1 MLSKT
6 GVVLRLAIVG
16 SLTGLSLFLT
26 LAFTL
31 AMSSMALAG
40 PTYSVTKLDDET
52 YLTYGVGAN
61 QFEAKVSAIRHALE
75 FATETVFYAET
86 SLTDGQVSSATRSQ
100 INGLIKSLKITKVE
114 DRGGEVY
121 LEATLRLD
129 DGDLSTLDRE
139 DLIESADNN
148 SLVQRSQDG
157 SLIAEGIGASKYL
170 ARQDAIRNALTYQVD
185 QLVISEQVMDSYRMT
200 KDIFISSMN
209 GRIKR
214 VELLDYRRLED
225 GDYYARL
232 RVFVSEGTI
241 SESLERFTTAFERA
255 GSSEFD
261 TRDLAA
267 QLLSE
272 ESERE
277 RKISQYEVAKMIIHG
292 ATNGYLAAISNAE
305 VAKVEARPD
314 DDNVGLTV
322 VYRLNQNW
330 IDGFYG
336 RLKAAESLLFEHTW
350 RSEHIYSKWSKWSFD
365 WERLITDSGRRYDP
379 FLFKAGEVCFVGP
392 SKTQRS
398 IYVNELPPKYS
409 EKTGKGCLRLPIYKQ
424 FYDRPLGKEK
434 GQYWRDGRFAEPK
447 RYAVSPVIRRQH
459 KLFLPALS
467 SGERLSNKF
476 EFLDLGRA
484 PLFAVIYAVSAD
496 AEFSSCFS
504 IPVRTPIYMSRRG
517 PAVDWDSQ
525 KSSLSNKLG
534 AVLRGDKK
542 KLNFTQRLV
551 VPDGGD
557 IFYSGT
563 RVPKTWLVNSDRSR
577 TASHFIVK
585 IVTAE
590 FSSRIGQGGGMKR
603 GYDIKIFDPSESETY
618 DIELRGSK
626 YAYHFKGNT
635 LDILKDGIAKHCKDN
650 TAKVIQGAGIN

>member
-1 MLSKT
+1 
-6 GVVLRLAIVG
+6 
-16 SLTGLSLFLT
+16 
-26 LAFTL
+26 
-31 AMSSMALAG
+31 
-40 PTYSVTKLDDET
+40 
-52 YLTYGVGAN
+52 
-61 QFEAKVSAIRHALE
+61 
-75 FATETVFYAET
+75 
-86 SLTDGQVSSATRSQ
+86 
-100 INGLIKSLKITKVE
+100 
-114 DRGGEVY
+114 
-121 LEATLRLD
+121 
-129 DGDLSTLDRE
+129 
-139 DLIESADNN
+139 
-148 SLVQRSQDG
+148 
-157 SLIAEGIGASKYL
+157 
-170 ARQDAIRNALTYQVD
+170 
-185 QLVISEQVMDSYRMT
+185 
-200 KDIFISSMN
+200 MN

-232 RVFVSEGTI
+232 KVFVSEGTI

-261 TRDLAA
+261 TRDLAT

-322 VYRLNQNW
+322 VYRLNQSW
-330 IDGFYG
+330 IDGFYS
-336 RLKAAESLLFEHTW
+336 RLKAAESLLFEQTW
-350 RSEHIYSKWSKWSFD
+350 RPEYSYSKWIRMKSFD
-365 WERLITDSGRRYDP
+365 WERLLTRSESA
-379 FLFKAGEVCFVGP
+379 LFKAGEVCFVGP
-392 SKTQRS
+392 SKTRRS
-398 IYVNELPPKYS
+398 IDVNESPPKYS
-409 EKTGKGCLRLPIYKQ
+409 KKTGKGCFRLPIYKQ
-424 FYDRPLGKEK
+424 VYLPPRGKAK
-434 GQYWRDGRFAEPK
+434 RQYWRDGQRHAK
-447 RYAVSPVIRRQH
+447 SPVIRRQH
-459 KLFLPALS
+459 KLFLPASS

-476 EFLDLGRA
+476 ELLDLGRA

-504 IPVRTPIYMSRRG
+504 TPVRTPIYMSHRG

-525 KSSLSNKLG
+525 ELSVPNKLLDLDSWLG
-534 AVLRGDKK
+534 KNKNVSH
-542 KLNFTQRLV
+542 TQRLV

-563 RVPKTWLVNSDRSR
+563 TVPKTWLVNSDRSR
-577 TASHFIVK
+577 AASHFIVK
-585 IVTAE
+585 IITAE
-590 FSSRIGQGGGMKR
+590 FSDDMKKS

-618 DIELRGSK
+618 YIKLRGSK
-626 YAYHFKGNT
+626 YADHTFGNT